1 MTATS
6 IDSIK
11 LLQFNPNR
19 GLGFDFRR
27 ELQFSPDRGLLFTS
41 NRQLGFDQDR
51 DLEFG
56 KHGPVF
62 RGLVCPGCN
71 ALVRLVDEFCLDCG
85 TRVQSFETASSRR
98 RRAAAKKDARYGVA
112 PRSAM
117 ESRRLEQPRA
127 PQPPRQP
134 PTPAPAPQYRK
145 PPPPQRAPP
154 STAPPQ
160 VAQGPQVICPNC
172 ALQLPGQTVYCPR
185 CGVNIQQWRSYL
197 TQMSQTRTGSDMYK
211 SRYRPPGR

>member
-1 MTATS
+1 MTATT

-27 ELQFSPDRGLLFTS
+27 ELQFSPDRGLLFNP
-41 NRQLGFDQDR
+41 NRALGFDKDR

-56 KHGPVF
+56 KRGPVF
-62 RGLVCPGCN
+62 RGIVCPNCQS
-71 ALVRLVDEFCLDCG
+71 LVRIVDEDCPECG
-85 TRVQSFETASSRR
+85 TRVQSL
-98 RRAAAKKDARYGVA
+98 DALGGSKHMAMQRSKRPESVT
-112 PRSAM
+112 PRPAM
-117 ESRRLEQPRA
+117 ESRRMEQYPT
-127 PQPPRQP
+127 QTPRQP
-134 PTPAPAPQYRK
+134 PTPAQAPQSRR
-145 PPPPQRAPP
+145 PAPPQRTAP

-160 VAQGPQVICPNC
+160 TSTGAQVICPNC

-197 TQMSQTRTGSDMYK
+197 TQMSQKRTDSDMYK
-211 SRYRPPGR
+211 GRYRPPGR